1 MSGLLAGKVLLL
13 IGAAGA
19 VRGGGGR
26 GRLGFSA

>member
-1 MSGLLAGKVLLL
+1 MNGLLAGKVLLL

-26 GRLGFSA
+26 LGFSA